1 MLAKFVVMAAVVRL
15 QLTLLYYFISS
26 TPSFFIIFLVH
37 IYFMRKE
44 YLVWTSL
51 LKILH
56 KLFNCVSKKRFRWS
70 GNAEPSDGNI
80 AKLWTSTL
88 LEMAKGKIVCQQI
101 SFCIA

>member
-1 MLAKFVVMAAVVRL
+1 MLAKFIVMSAVVRL

-26 TPSFFIIFLVH
+26 TPSFFIIFFVH

-56 KLFNCVSKKRFRWS
+56 KFSICVRKKRFRW
-70 GNAEPSDGNI
+70 GYTAEPSDGNT

-88 LEMAKGKIVCQQI
+88 MEMAKGKII
-101 SFCIA
+101 LHF

>member
-1 MLAKFVVMAAVVRL
+1 MLAKFVVMSAVVRL
-15 QLTLLYYFISS
+15 QLTLLYYFISF

-44 YLVWTSL
+44 L
-51 LKILH
+51 LH
-56 KLFNCVSKKRFRWS
+56 KFFNCISKIRFRWS
-70 GNAEPSDGNI
+70 DNTEPSDGNI

-88 LEMAKGKIVCQQI
+88 LEMAEGKTVCQQI

>member
-51 LKILH
+51 LKILR
-56 KLFNCVSKKRFRWS
+56 KFSYCVFKKKFRW
-70 GNAEPSDGNI
+70 GDNAEPSDGNI

-88 LEMAKGKIVCQQI
+88 LEMAKGKTVYQQI

>member
-1 MLAKFVVMAAVVRL
+1 MLAKFVVMSAVVRL

-56 KLFNCVSKKRFRWS
+56 KFYNCISKKRFCWS
-70 GNAEPSDGNI
+70 DNAAPSDGNI

-88 LEMAKGKIVCQQI
+88 LEMAKGKTVWQQI

>member
-1 MLAKFVVMAAVVRL
+1 MLAKFIVMSAVVRL

-26 TPSFFIIFLVH
+26 TPSFFIIFFVH

-56 KLFNCVSKKRFRWS
+56 KFSICVSKKRFRW
-70 GNAEPSDGNI
+70 GYTAEPSDGNT

-88 LEMAKGKIVCQQI
+88 LEMAKGKII
-101 SFCIA
+101 LHF

>member
-1 MLAKFVVMAAVVRL
+1 MLAKFIVMAVVVRL

-51 LKILH
+51 LKILC
-56 KLFNCVSKKRFRWS
+56 KFSYCVFKKKFRW
-70 GNAEPSDGNI
+70 GDNAEPSDDNI

-88 LEMAKGKIVCQQI
+88 LEMAKGKTVCQQI
-101 SFCIA
+101 SFWIA

>member
-26 TPSFFIIFLVH
+26 TPSFFIIFFVH

-56 KLFNCVSKKRFRWS
+56 KFSICVSKKRFRW
-70 GNAEPSDGNI
+70 GYTAEPSDGNT

-88 LEMAKGKIVCQQI
+88 LEMAKGKII
-101 SFCIA
+101 LHF

>member
-1 MLAKFVVMAAVVRL
+1 MLAKFVVMSAVVRL

-44 YLVWTSL
+44 SFVWTSL

-56 KLFNCVSKKRFRWS
+56 KFSYWISKTTFCWS
-70 GNAEPSDGNI
+70 DNTEPSDGNI
-80 AKLWTSTL
+80 AKLWTSAL
-88 LEMAKGKIVCQQI
+88 LEMAKGKYHFVLLRI
-101 SFCIA
+101 